1 MEGFR
6 YYSQVPHNKLIKTN
20 NLICSRCIDIIVS
33 CIIDKLGDSKDMLNE
48 DYDND
53 EELDEDT
60 EKDTDKSPVS
70 GKAAVFF
77 IILFAFVVILQ
88 TDQVRMHKLTQNIT
102 NGLDVSVITTFNR
115 FLHESKLICIPIV
128 FIVAV
133 AGFFFWD
140 IITTAWNNFLLSI
153 IIYMFI
159 PNKMLVITF
168 YIIAVLYGIVNKD
181 APVDYRYEGAYKK
194 EVIVEIDHLI
204 RHFLYAASYAL
215 ITLQIIDFKSIRE
228 GDGFLSEHTV
238 FIWILERLLLCTFIW
253 IPKLQA
259 ENASSHI
266 NFDRAWLLEKLG
278 GKTVVLYALSGIR
291 LISIIVAMIF
301 ILSGFKR
308 EYMSNYFIILL
319 IMVALVFG
327 TLYRIITIK
336 GIEYPRRIKED
347 DE

>member
-128 FIVAV
+128 LIVAV

-140 IITTAWNNFLLSI
+140 IITTAWNNILLSI

-266 NFDRAWLLEKLG
+266 NFDRAWLLEKMKG
-278 GKTVVLYALSGIR
+278 NSVLLYVLSGIR
-291 LISIIVAMIF
+291 LLSIGVTIAVILLNIKKDYLTNYLFIMM
-301 ILSGFKR
+301 ILS
-308 EYMSNYFIILL
+308 ELIIS
-319 IMVALVFG
+319 
-327 TLYRIITIK
+327 TLYRMITIK
-336 GIEYPRRIKED
+336 GIRYPREN
-347 DE
+347 EE